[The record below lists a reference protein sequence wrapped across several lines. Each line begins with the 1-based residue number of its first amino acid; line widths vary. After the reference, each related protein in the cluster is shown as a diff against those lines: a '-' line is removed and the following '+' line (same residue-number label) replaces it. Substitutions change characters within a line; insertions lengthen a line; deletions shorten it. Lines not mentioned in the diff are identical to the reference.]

1 MLVRIVDKARKPQ
14 GSRCACDAV
23 KGIGL
28 PGDPKRKEARQR
40 ITGNATPNR
49 WLRKRRLHLGDY
61 LIQQLIKKIGSLAA
75 ERLGI
80 AYGPV
85 ACPGAQLA
93 IPIEPANGDEGEW
106 RTVELSATLINLAA
120 VAHDHGKVDDRR
132 AFRMIRIN
140 GYLLLMRFHDGLLSV
155 L

>member
-1 MLVRIVDKARKPQ
+1 MPE
-14 GSRCACDAV
+14 GPECE
-23 KGIGL
+23 
-28 PGDPKRKEARQR
+28 EARER
-40 ITGNATPNR
+40 VAGNAAPGGR
-49 WLRKRRLHLGDY
+49 LRKRRLDLGDY

-93 IPIEPANGDEGEW
+93 IPIEPANGDEGER

-120 VAHDHGKVDDRR
+120 VDPRPQEGR
-132 AFRMIRIN
+132 
-140 GYLLLMRFHDGLLSV
+140 
-155 L
+155 

>member
-1 MLVRIVDKARKPQ
+1 MPR
-14 GSRCACDAV
+14 
-23 KGIGL
+23 
-28 PGDPKRKEARQR
+28 PGGR
-40 ITGNATPNR
+40 
-49 WLRKRRLHLGDY
+49 LRKRRLHLGDY
-61 LIQQLIKKIGSLAA
+61 LIQQLIKKTGSLAS

-85 ACPGAQLA
+85 ACPRAQLA
-93 IPIEPANGDEGEW
+93 IPIEPANGDKGEW
-106 RTVELSATLINLAA
+106 WTVELSATLINLAA
-120 VAHDHGKVDDRR
+120 VAHDHRKVDDRR